1 MPRMRPETVLLQ
13 AEDVLGRVPAEE
25 RAQTLSNTIGK
36 LLDAVDDASQGLRFE
51 AEPPYSILRWKNWPR
66 SASHERCRYPPS

>member
-51 AEPPYSILRWKNWPR
+51 AEPTLFNITLEEL
-66 SASHERCRYPPS
+66 AAERKS